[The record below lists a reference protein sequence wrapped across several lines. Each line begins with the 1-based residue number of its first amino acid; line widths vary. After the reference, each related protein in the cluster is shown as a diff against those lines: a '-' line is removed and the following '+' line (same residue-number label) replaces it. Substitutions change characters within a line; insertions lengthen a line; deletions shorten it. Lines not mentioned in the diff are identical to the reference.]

1 MMQRSEAYWK
11 ERKACLEEGERR
23 AIDRRNREIA
33 IAALRE
39 GYSSEAIR
47 KLTGLSREEI
57 EKLRENLGD
66 E

>member
-11 ERKACLEEGERR
+11 KRQECLEQGRDR
-23 AIDRRNREIA
+23 AIKQIT

-39 GYSSEAIR
+39 GVSPDLIVR
-47 KLTGLSREEI
+47 LTGLSREEI
-57 EKLRENLGD
+57 EKLRESLGG

>member
-11 ERKACLEEGERR
+11 KRQECIEQGRDR
-23 AIDRRNREIA
+23 AIKEIA

-47 KLTGLSREEI
+47 KLTGSSLEAI
-57 EKLRENLGD
+57 EKLRESLG
-66 E
+66 